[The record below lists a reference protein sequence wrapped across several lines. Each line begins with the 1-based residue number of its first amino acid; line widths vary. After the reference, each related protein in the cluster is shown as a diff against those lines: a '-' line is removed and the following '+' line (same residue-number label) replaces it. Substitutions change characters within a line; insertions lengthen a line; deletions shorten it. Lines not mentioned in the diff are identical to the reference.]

1 MLTADKKEF
10 FRKYHDLTEKEY
22 NLELLYSL
30 KKTRYKLEKIKVY
43 LSFIV
48 SLLIAC
54 LLILIFNRILNFY
67 I

>member
-48 SLLIAC
+48 FLFIVC
-54 LLILIFNRILNFY
+54 LLILIINRILNFY

>member
-1 MLTADKKEF
+1 MLTAGKKEF
-10 FRKYHDLTEKEY
+10 FRKYQDLTEKEY

-48 SLLIAC
+48 TLFIVC
-54 LLILIFNRILNFY
+54 LLILIFNRIFNFY